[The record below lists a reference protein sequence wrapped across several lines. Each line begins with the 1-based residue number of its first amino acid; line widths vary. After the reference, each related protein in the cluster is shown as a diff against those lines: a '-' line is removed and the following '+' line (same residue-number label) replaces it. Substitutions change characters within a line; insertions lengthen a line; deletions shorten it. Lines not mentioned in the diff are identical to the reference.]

1 MNIEHSPPIVVP
13 RFAGKVVVVTAA
25 GGGIGGATALQL
37 AREGA
42 KAVVAIDVSP
52 AVDRMAAFIERAGAS
67 AVCMKLDCTDEQAVA
82 SAFDR
87 ALSQF
92 GRVDVLVNGVGGGG
106 GGRNTEFVES
116 LPQTWRKIIDVTLL
130 STMLC
135 TRQVVQGMRDR
146 RYGKIVNVASSI
158 ALVPTPKMVEYASA
172 KAGVIGF
179 TRSLAVELAP
189 FGVNVNAVSPG
200 PIKTAATDL
209 LPPDVLARSVNAVP
223 MGRIGLPEEIAGAI
237 AYLASDEAAYVT
249 GQNLAVNGGR
259 ALN

>member
-1 MNIEHSPPIVVP
+1 MGTEQLPTVFAP
-13 RFAGKVVVVTAA
+13 RFSGKVVVVTAA
-25 GGGIGGATALQL
+25 GGGIGAATALRL

-42 KAVVAIDVSP
+42 KAVVAIDVLP
-52 AVDRMAAFIERAGAS
+52 AVDRTAAFIESAGAS
-67 AVCMKLDCTDEQAVA
+67 AVCIKIDCTDEHAVVA
-82 SAFDR
+82 AFER
-87 ALSQF
+87 TLSQF

-106 GGRNTEFVES
+106 GGRNTEFAES
-116 LPQTWRKIIDVTLL
+116 TSQTWRKIVDVTLL

-135 TRQVVQGMRDR
+135 TRQVVHGMRDR
-146 RYGKIVNVASSI
+146 NYGKIVNVASSI

-200 PIKTAATDL
+200 PIKTAATDS

-223 MGRIGLPEEIAGAI
+223 MGRIGLPEEIASAI

>member
-1 MNIEHSPPIVVP
+1 M
-13 RFAGKVVVVTAA
+13 
-25 GGGIGGATALQL
+25 
-37 AREGA
+37 
-42 KAVVAIDVSP
+42 AIDVSP
-52 AVDRMAAFIERAGAS
+52 AVDRMAAFIESAGAS
-67 AVCMKLDCTDEQAVA
+67 AVCIKIDCTDEQAVV

-87 ALSQF
+87 ALSQL

-116 LPQTWRKIIDVTLL
+116 ASHTWRKIVDVTLL

-146 RYGKIVNVASSI
+146 SYGKIVNVASSI

-200 PIKTAATDL
+200 PIKTAATDS

-223 MGRIGLPEEIAGAI
+223 MGRIGLPEEIASAI

>member
-1 MNIEHSPPIVVP
+1 MGTEHSPTVFAP

-25 GGGIGGATALQL
+25 GGGIGGATALRL

-42 KAVVAIDVSP
+42 QAVVAIDVLP
-52 AVDRMAAFIERAGAS
+52 AVDRIEAMIEIAGAS
-67 AVCMKLDCTDEQAVA
+67 AVCMKIDCTDEHAIA
-82 SAFDR
+82 AAFDR
-87 ALSQF
+87 ILSRF

-116 LPQTWRKIIDVTLL
+116 TSQTWRKIVDVTLL

-146 RYGKIVNVASSI
+146 KYGKIVNVASSI

-200 PIKTAATDL
+200 PIKTAATDS

-223 MGRIGLPEEIAGAI
+223 MGRIGLPEEIASAI

>member
-1 MNIEHSPPIVVP
+1 M
-13 RFAGKVVVVTAA
+13 
-25 GGGIGGATALQL
+25 QL

-106 GGRNTEFVES
+106 GGRSTEFVEL

-172 KAGVIGF
+172 KAGRHRLHAEPGGGIG
-179 TRSLAVELAP
+179 TLRS
-189 FGVNVNAVSPG
+189 
-200 PIKTAATDL
+200 
-209 LPPDVLARSVNAVP
+209 
-223 MGRIGLPEEIAGAI
+223 
-237 AYLASDEAAYVT
+237 
-249 GQNLAVNGGR
+249 
-259 ALN
+259 

>member
-1 MNIEHSPPIVVP
+1 METEHSPTIFSP

-25 GGGIGGATALQL
+25 GGGIGGATALRL

-42 KAVVAIDVSP
+42 KAVVAIDVSSG
-52 AVDRMAAFIERAGAS
+52 VDRMAAFIESAGAT
-67 AVCMKLDCTDEQAVA
+67 AVCLKIDCTDEQAVS

-87 ALSQF
+87 TLSQF

-116 LPQTWRKIIDVTLL
+116 SPTTWRKIVDVTLL

-135 TRQVVQGMRDR
+135 TRQVVHGMRDR
-146 RYGKIVNVASSI
+146 KYGKIVNVASSI

-200 PIKTAATDL
+200 PIKTAATDS

-223 MGRIGLPEEIAGAI
+223 MGRIGLPEEIASAI